1 MTTYDEQSRIE
12 RELRAALSER
22 AREVRPSPRLD
33 AILREA
39 SAPPPVAR
47 RSRWLVGLA
56 VAAAAAVVAGTV
68 WASRPDSPA
77 TLPGGPPSTSSTPSE
92 AASPSPSPTSAS
104 TPSASTSTSPDPT
117 PSATGPTG
125 PVAGG
130 TTSLGI
136 YTVGTNGGTANRPG
150 LVRVFWTAPL
160 GGDAPESDRAGL
172 AVVESI
178 RTSEQPALWAGTALD
193 RLEVDRNRITI
204 VLTGPG
210 RAASD
215 ARTAELAISS
225 LVWTAQAAVG
235 RGDLPVTVQSGSPGL
250 LLGFVDPSRTFTR
263 AGTPA
268 DALCDIWLDSP
279 TPGASVDVARAVV
292 VRGQAVAFE
301 ANVEWELRSGDRV
314 VRKGF
319 TTASIGAPGRG
330 TFTVDLGRLDAG
342 SWTFRA
348 LTSSAK
354 DGSPLAERVVGFV
367 VR

>member
-1 MTTYDEQSRIE
+1 MTTYDEQSRTE
-12 RELRAALSER
+12 RELRAALSDR
-22 AREVRPSPRLD
+22 AREVHPSSRLD

-39 SAPPPVAR
+39 SMPAPAAR

-77 TLPGGPPSTSSTPSE
+77 TLPGGPPSTSSTPSG
-92 AASPSPSPTSAS
+92 ASSPSASPSSSPTR
-104 TPSASTSTSPDPT
+104 SASTSSSPDPS
-117 PSATGPTG
+117 PSATGPAG
-125 PVAGG
+125 PVAGA

-136 YTVGTNGGTANRPG
+136 YRVGTNGGTANRPG
-150 LVRVFWTAPL
+150 LVREFWTAPL
-160 GGDAPESDRAGL
+160 GGDAPESDRAGF

-178 RTSEQPALWAGTALD
+178 RRTQQPALWAGVGLD
-193 RLEVDRNRITI
+193 TLAVDRERITI
-204 VLTGPG
+204 ELTGPG
-210 RAASD
+210 RAAPD
-215 ARTAELAISS
+215 ARTAELAVSS

-235 RGDLPVTVQSGSPGL
+235 RGDLPVTVRSGSPGL

-268 DALCDIWLDSP
+268 DALCDIWVD
-279 TPGASVDVARAVV
+279 TPVPGSSVDSARPVL
-292 VRGQAVAFE
+292 VRGLAVAFE

-330 TFTVDLGRLDAG
+330 TFTVDLGRLAAG
-342 SWTFRA
+342 TWTFRA
-348 LTSSAK
+348 FTSSAK
-354 DGSPLAERVVGFV
+354 DGSPQAERVVTFS